1 MRDSIS
7 FPDRRTFNK
16 FREPCNPHP
25 HRWGLPPLLDQA
37 GAKPEAPES
46 KAAGS
51 DGWLACHET
60 QA

>member
-1 MRDSIS
+1 MCFLQFFPKETPFPTFCPDIS
-7 FPDRRTFNK
+7 LTRM
-16 FREPCNPHP
+16 
-25 HRWGLPPLLDQA
+25 GLPPLLDQA